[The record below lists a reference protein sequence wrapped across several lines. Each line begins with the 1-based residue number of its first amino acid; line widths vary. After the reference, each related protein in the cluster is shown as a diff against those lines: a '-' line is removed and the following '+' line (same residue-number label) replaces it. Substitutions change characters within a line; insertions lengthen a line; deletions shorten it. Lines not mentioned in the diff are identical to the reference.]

1 MENVTR
7 RDFLS
12 RTVNTFI
19 GLWAA
24 TVAVLS
30 GYAGLQYLWPT
41 EKTAG
46 PPGEKGASFPIA
58 ELPEGGMKKVA
69 IGGKPVGVIRLNG
82 KLYALSLICT
92 HLGCIVSW
100 HLEERRLICPCH
112 AGMFDVTGAVLGG
125 PPPRPLPSYE
135 VKLSGDTVVVG

>member
-1 MENVTR
+1 M
-7 RDFLS
+7 
-12 RTVNTFI
+12 
-19 GLWAA
+19 
-24 TVAVLS
+24 
-30 GYAGLQYLWPT
+30 
-41 EKTAG
+41 
-46 PPGEKGASFPIA
+46 
-58 ELPEGGMKKVA
+58 A